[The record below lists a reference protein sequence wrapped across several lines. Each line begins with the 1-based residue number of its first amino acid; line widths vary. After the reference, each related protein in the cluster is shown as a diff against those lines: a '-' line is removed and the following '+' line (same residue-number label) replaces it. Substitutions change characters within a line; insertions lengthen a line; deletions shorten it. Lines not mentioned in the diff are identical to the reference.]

1 MILNYDHE
9 PFIIQANDPN
19 VSISPPSAK
28 KLMVISRLIQG
39 TLYQKGIRLQL

>member
-9 PFIIQANDPN
+9 PFIVQANDPN

-28 KLMVISRLIQG
+28 KTHGHIKADPGNSLPKG
-39 TLYQKGIRLQL
+39 T